1 MCIVYHNSG
10 FISSTMPELH
20 INGRSTYH
28 NFSLENNA
36 NGASYDTSS
45 SFMVTGRS
53 HNSTIALS
61 TTTNTMDSEN
71 SACGIVSFFI
81 FFIFFFA
88 VVIIIVIGIWLVRK
102 KIYKN
107 SGKSGIQSVTWNGP
121 SFSSQLYKIVT
132 EQKKPYKWLKPQC
145 DKINVN

>member
-1 MCIVYHNSG
+1 
-10 FISSTMPELH
+10 MPELH

-81 FFIFFFA
+81 FFIFFFCCGHYNCDRNLA
-88 VVIIIVIGIWLVRK
+88 RQKK
-102 KIYKN
+102 KIIKTQE
-107 SGKSGIQSVTWNGP
+107 SQESKASVETDPLSPPNYTK
-121 SFSSQLYKIVT
+121 L
-132 EQKKPYKWLKPQC
+132 
-145 DKINVN
+145 

>member
-1 MCIVYHNSG
+1 
-10 FISSTMPELH
+10 MPELH

-102 KIYKN
+102 KKIIKTQE
-107 SGKSGIQSVTWNGP
+107 SQESKASVETDPLSPPNYTK
-121 SFSSQLYKIVT
+121 L
-132 EQKKPYKWLKPQC
+132 
-145 DKINVN
+145 

>member
-81 FFIFFFA
+81 FFIIFFCWGHYNCDRNLA
-88 VVIIIVIGIWLVRK
+88 RQKK
-102 KIYKN
+102 KIIKTQE
-107 SGKSGIQSVTWNGP
+107 SQESKASVETDPLSPPNYTK
-121 SFSSQLYKIVT
+121 L
-132 EQKKPYKWLKPQC
+132 
-145 DKINVN
+145 

>member
-1 MCIVYHNSG
+1 MCILYHNSG

-81 FFIFFFA
+81 FFFA
-88 VVIIIVIGIWLVRK
+88 VVIIIAIGIWLVGK
-102 KIYKN
+102 KIIKTQE
-107 SGKSGIQSVTWNGP
+107 SQESKASVETDP
-121 SFSSQLYKIVT
+121 LSFSSQLYKIVT
-132 EQKKPYKWLKPQC
+132 EQKTK
-145 DKINVN
+145 

>member
-1 MCIVYHNSG
+1 MQ
-10 FISSTMPELH
+10 ELH

-28 NFSLENNA
+28 KFSLENNA

-81 FFIFFFA
+81 FFFCCGHYDWDRNLA
-88 VVIIIVIGIWLVRK
+88 R
-102 KIYKN
+102 
-107 SGKSGIQSVTWNGP
+107 
-121 SFSSQLYKIVT
+121 
-132 EQKKPYKWLKPQC
+132 QKKKL
-145 DKINVN
+145 